1 MKLTYFILP
10 ILLISKSFSIPF
22 FSKHSLDTAMANH
35 HEKNCYETKA
45 KTYPFNQL
53 SEINKILANTTIRSP
68 IAINNTMHNTC
79 GAILYTERGR
89 DLEVRNGIIPK
100 ANCSKS
106 IICSGD
112 SDCKNAVACCDD
124 SHAQLNYNRDDQ
136 YQLISINKSS
146 AAYNQ
151 TIFDCNL
158 RHDGDNNCYKLEK
171 IQLPTSAPTETPS
184 NTSNNNASTTLAIS
198 TPNSAKVLISVL
210 YLYFLGVVSCIQSQ

>member
-68 IAINNTMHNTC
+68 IAINNAMNNTC
-79 GAILYTERGR
+79 GAILYAGSYYSL
-89 DLEVRNGIIPK
+89 DVSNGIIPK
-100 ANCSKS
+100 KNCSES
-106 IICSGD
+106 IICDRTAPFCSNAFACSDGD
-112 SDCKNAVACCDD
+112 D
-124 SHAQLNYNRDDQ
+124 NRDAK
-136 YQLISINKSS
+136 YQLISINKNSTD
-146 AAYNQ
+146 YNKA
-151 TIFDCNL
+151 IADCKAM
-158 RHDGDNNCYKLEK
+158 HPDTKCYKLEK
-171 IQLPTSAPTETPS
+171 IQLPTSAPTSAPTETPS